1 MWARRAVLSAC
12 ILSELRHRSR
22 SCKKN
27 SALGPIKLSR
37 WRRNFWQPNSLSA
50 GKPLEKKPY
59 KNQDPIRLVVAD
71 VDGTLVTQE
80 KGLTAKDAKLRNV
93 WDGFCLEE

>member
-1 MWARRAVLSAC
+1 M
-12 ILSELRHRSR
+12 
-22 SCKKN
+22 
-27 SALGPIKLSR
+27 
-37 WRRNFWQPNSLSA
+37 
-50 GKPLEKKPY
+50 KPY

-93 WDGFCLEE
+93 WDGFCLEEATELSPGFNPGNHPSKRFALKGREVSVDHLTCRLFKVRTHLPGVEL

>member
-1 MWARRAVLSAC
+1 M
-12 ILSELRHRSR
+12 
-22 SCKKN
+22 
-27 SALGPIKLSR
+27 
-37 WRRNFWQPNSLSA
+37 
-50 GKPLEKKPY
+50 KPY

-93 WDGFCLEE
+93 WDGFCLEEATELSPGFNPGNHPSKRFALKGRQIRRRRNGREEHIYLGAAIDPFCAGAHYFSH